1 MIIKKFRGEIP
12 RLHAWNRDA
21 SVATTAVNTNFHRGT
36 LRSWRSPQDLAT
48 VDGAKSFYI
57 QGCTVVPF
65 AECTRVVPYSK
76 ATNEIVYLTDG
87 KSPRI
92 AQVKPD
98 GSLEDDRPL
107 GLPVPVMGLS
117 ISATEARGKHTTTRR
132 YVYTYVNKYGEESM
146 PSLPSNSVTVAHGT
160 VVRIYIPDHDGVEG
174 VTAVNIYRT
183 ATADR
188 EGDGGLDLATG
199 YLLVDQV
206 PLTLRNFEDRVDGDA
221 LGRALD
227 TLLDAPPLEGMSA
240 ITKVRGTP
248 VLAGAI
254 GNKVYFSSP
263 YKPHAWP
270 FQHEITLP
278 HNVTALH
285 SDGKWVYAIMNTGV
299 ALIEG
304 AEPCDRAPR
313 QVVIHATAPPPA
325 ACGARGSV
333 ITPHG
338 VAYLSVDGLALVAVS
353 GELVILT
360 AGTYTPDQWR
370 ELRPDAC
377 VLGYYKNKYF
387 VTSELG
393 TIVVTAGEG
402 DTMDESASISRIPDL
417 KATEYL
423 TTNTGEL
430 TYLQDGRVRAWD
442 KGDFMEAVWHLTLP
456 IYPGGITAAV
466 ARLGDATE
474 ATLEVRSS
482 YGDVAKAKLLGDVPT
497 RIKRLPRAPR
507 YELYLRVKGEVLTLG
522 IGSTIS
528 DATKE

>member
-36 LRSWRSPQDLAT
+36 MRSWRSPQDLAT

-65 AECTRVVPYSK
+65 AECTHTVPFSK
-76 ATNEIVYLTDG
+76 ATNEVVYLTEG
-87 KSPRI
+87 KGPRI
-92 AQVKPD
+92 AQIKPD
-98 GSLEDDRPL
+98 GSLVDDRPL
-107 GLPVPVMGLS
+107 GLTVPLLPMKV
-117 ISATEARGKHTTTRR
+117 SATEARGKHTTSRS

-146 PSLPSNSVTVAHGT
+146 PSPPSNMVVVEHGT
-160 VVRIYIPDHDGVEG
+160 QVVCNIPAHTNVDGI
-174 VTAVNIYRT
+174 TAVNIYRT

-188 EGDGGLDLATG
+188 EGDGGIELATG
-199 YLLVDQV
+199 YLRVDQIS
-206 PLTLRNFEDRVDGDA
+206 LTLRQFVDKVEGDA

-227 TLLDAPPLEGMSA
+227 TLLDAPPPRGITA
-240 ITKVRGTP
+240 IAKVKGTP
-248 VLAGAI
+248 VLAGAV

-278 HNVTALH
+278 HNVMALH
-285 SDGKWVYAIMNTGV
+285 SDGKWVYALMNTGV

-304 AEPCDRAPR
+304 PEPCDRSPR

-325 ACGARGSV
+325 ACGVRGSV
-333 ITPHG
+333 VTPHG
-338 VAYLSVDGLALVAVS
+338 VVYLSVEGLALVAVS

-360 AGTYTPDQWR
+360 AGVFTPDQWR
-370 ELRPDAC
+370 EIRPDAC
-377 VLGYYKNKYF
+377 VLGYYGNKYF
-387 VTSELG
+387 VSNEHG
-393 TIVVTAGEG
+393 TIVISVGEG

-417 KATEYL
+417 KASEFF

-430 TYLQDGRVRAWD
+430 TYLQDGRVKAWD
-442 KGDFMEAVWHLTLP
+442 KGNFMEALWHLTLP
-456 IYPGGITAAV
+456 IYPGGLTAAV

-474 ATLEVRSS
+474 ATLEIRSS
-482 YGDVAKAKLLGDVPT
+482 YGDIAKAKLIGDTPT
-497 RIKRLPRAPR
+497 RVPRLPRAPR
-507 YELYLRVKGEVLTLG
+507 YELYLRVVGEVLTLG
-522 IGSTIS
+522 IGATVSE
-528 DATKE
+528 ATKE